1 MPIWNEG
8 QTETQLIQKVMGGHD
23 VHFSINPNPNTRYL
37 DANGEPIQHDRGFI
51 AELPK
56 VAPKRLKG
64 LLDIAMTAATQVAAA
79 TADQLESEG
88 KAGGSTGTIL
98 LYDPEHFTISIASR
112 GDSPAF
118 IILDDGKKSV
128 AVSIASGED
137 AKREVISNA
146 LDTPLHKKPTREAT
160 YQIGNNPRFT
170 GVIELDTLIK
180 EAVNEHGLD
189 TSTLKTHLMLS
200 SDGIFKPYPDPYPTD
215 EKDVQAM
222 EEAMAIRHY
231 EEAKRI
237 APNNIAHGMTES
249 AIIDGSQD
257 NLTNEFVANIE
268 RGKGNILAMA
278 VADGY
283 YPGGFEVAD
292 ESIKIIERVMQI
304 ETAKSILEEAQI
316 INKRGEYHISLPDPK
331 TPPAEK
337 REILEALEKGLLAI
351 EPRTSHQV
359 GHRIVRETLTIRNP
373 SKEIKSELDY
383 EIRAREKRPRTV

>member
-8 QTETQLIQKVMGGHD
+8 QTETQLIQKVMGGHE
-23 VHFSINPNPNTRYL
+23 VHFSINPNPNTKYR
-37 DANGEPIQHDRGFI
+37 DANDEPLQHDRGFV

-56 VAPKRLKG
+56 VAPKRLKE
-64 LLDIAMTAATQVAAA
+64 LLNIAMIAATQVATA
-79 TADQLESEG
+79 TSDQLESEG
-88 KAGGSTGTIL
+88 KTGGSTGTIL

-137 AKREVISNA
+137 AKREVIYNS
-146 LDTPLHKKPTREAT
+146 LTTPLHKQPTREAT

-170 GVIELDTLIK
+170 GVIELDTLIQ
-180 EAVNEHGLD
+180 EAVTEHGLD
-189 TSTLKTHLMLS
+189 RSTLKTHLLLA

-222 EEAMAIRHY
+222 EEAMAIKHY
-231 EEAKRI
+231 KEGKI
-237 APNNIAHGMTES
+237 ISPDNIAHGINMS
-249 AIIDGSQD
+249 AIIDGSKD

-268 RGKGNILAMA
+268 HGKGNILAMA

-283 YPGGFEVAD
+283 YPSGFEVAD
-292 ESIKIIERVMQI
+292 KSIKIMERLLQI
-304 ETAKSILEEAQI
+304 ETAKSILEESQV

-331 TPPAEK
+331 MPPAEK
-337 REILEALEKGLLAI
+337 RDLLEALEKGLLAY

-373 SKEIKSELDY
+373 SKEIKAELDY